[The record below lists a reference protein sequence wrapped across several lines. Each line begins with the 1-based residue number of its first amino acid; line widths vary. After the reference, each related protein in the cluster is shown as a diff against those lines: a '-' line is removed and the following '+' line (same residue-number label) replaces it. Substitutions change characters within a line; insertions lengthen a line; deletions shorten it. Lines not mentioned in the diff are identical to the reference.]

1 MQRGEKRRARA
12 EKDGGHVYD
21 ERRRQDDDEFQ
32 SVLLNRDE
40 QRRVGLGFGG
50 VRRVEGVCERGMDGW
65 ELGLDFILDDASARW
80 TASTGKGKRGAA
92 ARDWAREAVLERLL
106 ALGRALDASLW
117 TGAVGEMRSG
127 SGHICN

>member
-1 MQRGEKRRARA
+1 
-12 EKDGGHVYD
+12 
-21 ERRRQDDDEFQ
+21 
-32 SVLLNRDE
+32 
-40 QRRVGLGFGG
+40 
-50 VRRVEGVCERGMDGW
+50 VEGVCERGMDGW

-80 TASTGKGKRGAA
+80 TANTGKGKRGAA

-117 TGAVGEMRSG
+117 TGAVGETRPG